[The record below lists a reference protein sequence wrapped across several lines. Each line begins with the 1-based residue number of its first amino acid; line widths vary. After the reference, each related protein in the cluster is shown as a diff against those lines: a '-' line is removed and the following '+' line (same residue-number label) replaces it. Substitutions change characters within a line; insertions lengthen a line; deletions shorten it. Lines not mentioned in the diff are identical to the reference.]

1 MKTRTE
7 TQLRAEPRE
16 SAELKVLR
24 RNKVKGFKAK
34 SESARPPGPRSK
46 KRHKIDVLC
55 EEVRLPRLPAVV
67 EPPGRDPMIRVYSED
82 SAYVDTQVQ
91 SGPLSLLQT
100 FLAGAKVSVMSVP
113 FAVLLWHDN
122 WFPCTERIYYLP

>member
-1 MKTRTE
+1 MKTRTRTE

-55 EEVRLPRLPAVV
+55 EEVRLPSPAV
-67 EPPGRDPMIRVYSED
+67 EPPARDPMIRVYSED

-91 SGPLSLLQT
+91 SGPLSFVQITRDTLLYWRQG
-100 FLAGAKVSVMSVP
+100 LC
-113 FAVLLWHDN
+113 HDN
-122 WFPCTERIYYLP
+122 TPQGQ